1 MALLQEAH
9 EESSPGNQGSP
20 TLSINPT
27 IFKEGSTPPLS
38 PRSSQLSPR
47 SQRRFSGHSI
57 SGSPLSKSS
66 DPIREVIPQ
75 VSHRLAIDTAIQPSW
90 TRRSSLYGSGRVVLS
105 LYSYFWTT
113 GRSLNAKSITLE
125 IFKLI
130 YCSARKAQC
139 RGIHTAFT
147 YVLLPT
153 METSV

>member
-9 EESSPGNQGSP
+9 EESTGNQGSP

-75 VSHRLAIDTAIQPSW
+75 VSHRLAIDTDIQPS
-90 TRRSSLYGSGRVVLS
+90 
-105 LYSYFWTT
+105 
-113 GRSLNAKSITLE
+113 
-125 IFKLI
+125 
-130 YCSARKAQC
+130 
-139 RGIHTAFT
+139 
-147 YVLLPT
+147 
-153 METSV
+153 